1 MKKENYELLKE
12 HYATA
17 LYTAVNLDYMR
28 NINNGKKADF
38 ERIYKEEGYTD
49 RINWSCNG
57 CVMNAFK
64 RLGKLYFK
72 AEAQYTKQEEIIE
85 PEALKAVIEAPIE
98 EDVTVVLEEPKVVE
112 ELNQTTDQLK
122 KDIKL
127 VKVTK
132 KVNKT
137 KKK

>member
-1 MKKENYELLKE
+1 MKQENYELLKQ

-17 LYTAVNLDYMR
+17 LFTAVNLDYMR

-72 AEAQYTKQEEIIE
+72 AEEQYTKQVEIIE
-85 PEALKAVIEAPIE
+85 PEVLKVVLEAPIE
-98 EDVTVVLEEPKVVE
+98 EEDTTVVLEEPKAVA
-112 ELNQTTDQLK
+112 ELSQTTNQLN
-122 KDIKL
+122 KDVKL
-127 VKVTK
+127 LKVTK

-137 KKK
+137 KK

>member
-72 AEAQYTKQEEIIE
+72 ADEQYTKQEEIIE
-85 PEALKAVIEAPIE
+85 PEALKVALEAPIE
-98 EDVTVVLEEPKVVE
+98 ELVKEEIKVP
-112 ELNQTTDQLK
+112 DQLNKDVKLIKVSK
-122 KDIKL
+122 KI
-127 VKVTK
+127 
-132 KVNKT
+132 NKT
-137 KKK
+137 KK

>member
-1 MKKENYELLKE
+1 MKQENYEFLKE

-17 LYTAVNLDYMR
+17 LYTAFNLDYMR

-38 ERIYKEEGYTD
+38 ARIYKEEGYTD

-72 AEAQYTKQEEIIE
+72 AEEQYTKQVEIIE
-85 PEALKAVIEAPIE
+85 PEALKVELEAPIE
-98 EDVTVVLEEPKVVE
+98 EEDTVVLEEPKAVA
-112 ELNQTTDQLK
+112 ELSQTDQLK

-132 KVNKT
+132 KVNKS

>member
-28 NINNGKKADF
+28 NINNGYKADF

-72 AEAQYTKQEEIIE
+72 AEEQYAKQEEIIE
-85 PEALKAVIEAPIE
+85 PEALK
-98 EDVTVVLEEPKVVE
+98 VVLEEPKVVA

-137 KKK
+137 KK

>member
-1 MKKENYELLKE
+1 MKRENYELLKE

-28 NINNGKKADF
+28 NINNGKKEDF
-38 ERIYKEEGYTD
+38 ARIYKEEGYTD
-49 RINWSCNG
+49 RINWSCNA

-72 AEAQYTKQEEIIE
+72 AEEQFIKQVEIIE
-85 PEALKAVIEAPIE
+85 PEALKVALEAPIE
-98 EDVTVVLEEPKVVE
+98 ENVTVVLEEPKAVA

-137 KKK
+137 KK

>member
-1 MKKENYELLKE
+1 MKQENYELLKE

-72 AEAQYTKQEEIIE
+72 AEEQYTKQEEIIE
-85 PEALKAVIEAPIE
+85 PEALKVVLEAPIE
-98 EDVTVVLEEPKVVE
+98 EDATVVLEEPKVVE
-112 ELNQTTDQLK
+112 ELKQTTDQLK

-137 KKK
+137 KK

>member
-1 MKKENYELLKE
+1 MKQENYELLKE

-72 AEAQYTKQEEIIE
+72 ADEQYTKQVEIIE
-85 PEALKAVIEAPIE
+85 PEALK
-98 EDVTVVLEEPKVVE
+98 VVLEEPKVVA

-137 KKK
+137 KK

>member
-1 MKKENYELLKE
+1 MKQENYELLKE

-72 AEAQYTKQEEIIE
+72 ADEQFIKQVEIIE
-85 PEALKAVIEAPIE
+85 PEALK
-98 EDVTVVLEEPKVVE
+98 VVLEEPKAVA

-122 KDIKL
+122 KDVKL

-137 KKK
+137 KK

>member
-1 MKKENYELLKE
+1 MKQENYELLKE

-38 ERIYKEEGYTD
+38 ARIYKEEGYTD

-72 AEAQYTKQEEIIE
+72 AEEQYTKQVEIIE
-85 PEALKAVIEAPIE
+85 PEALKVELEAPIE
-98 EDVTVVLEEPKVVE
+98 EEDTVVLEEPKAVA
-112 ELNQTTDQLK
+112 ELSQTDQLK

-137 KKK
+137 KK

>member
-1 MKKENYELLKE
+1 MKKENYEFLKE

-17 LYTAVNLDYMR
+17 LYTAVNLNYMR

-72 AEAQYTKQEEIIE
+72 AEEQYTKQVEIIE
-85 PEALKAVIEAPIE
+85 PEALK
-98 EDVTVVLEEPKVVE
+98 VVLEEPKVVA
-112 ELNQTTDQLK
+112 ELNQTDQLK

-137 KKK
+137 KK

>member
-1 MKKENYELLKE
+1 MKQENYEFLKE

-38 ERIYKEEGYTD
+38 ARIYKEEGYTD

-72 AEAQYTKQEEIIE
+72 AEEQYTKQVEIIE
-85 PEALKAVIEAPIE
+85 PEALKVVLEAPIE
-98 EDVTVVLEEPKVVE
+98 ELVKEEIKVP
-112 ELNQTTDQLK
+112 DQLNKDVKLIKVSK
-122 KDIKL
+122 KI
-127 VKVTK
+127 
-132 KVNKT
+132 NKT
-137 KKK
+137 KK

>member
-1 MKKENYELLKE
+1 MKQKNYEFLKE

-72 AEAQYTKQEEIIE
+72 ADEQYTKQVEIIE
-85 PEALKAVIEAPIE
+85 PEALK
-98 EDVTVVLEEPKVVE
+98 VVLEEPKAVA

-122 KDIKL
+122 KDVKL

-137 KKK
+137 KK

>member
-1 MKKENYELLKE
+1 MKQKNYEFLKE

-72 AEAQYTKQEEIIE
+72 ADEQYTKQVEIIE
-85 PEALKAVIEAPIE
+85 PEALK
-98 EDVTVVLEEPKVVE
+98 VVLEEPKSVA

-122 KDIKL
+122 KDVKL

-137 KKK
+137 KK

>member
-1 MKKENYELLKE
+1 MKQENYELLKE

-72 AEAQYTKQEEIIE
+72 AEEQYTKQVEIIE
-85 PEALKAVIEAPIE
+85 PEALK
-98 EDVTVVLEEPKVVE
+98 VVLEEPKAVA
-112 ELNQTTDQLK
+112 ELSQTTNQLK
-122 KDIKL
+122 QDVKL

-132 KVNKT
+132 KVNRT
-137 KKK
+137 KK

>member
-72 AEAQYTKQEEIIE
+72 EEAQYTKQEEIIE

-112 ELNQTTDQLK
+112 ELTQTTDQLK

>member
-72 AEAQYTKQEEIIE
+72 AEVEYSKQEEIIE
-85 PEALKAVIEAPIE
+85 PEALKVVIEAPIE

-112 ELNQTTDQLK
+112 ELTQTTDQLK

-137 KKK
+137 KK

>member
-1 MKKENYELLKE
+1 MKQENYELLKE

-72 AEAQYTKQEEIIE
+72 AEAQFIKQEEIIE
-85 PEALKAVIEAPIE
+85 PEALK
-98 EDVTVVLEEPKVVE
+98 VVLEEPKVVE
-112 ELNQTTDQLK
+112 ELTQTTDQLK

-137 KKK
+137 KK

>member
-1 MKKENYELLKE
+1 MKKENYEFLKE

-38 ERIYKEEGYTD
+38 DRIYKEEGYTD

-72 AEAQYTKQEEIIE
+72 AEEQYTKQVEIIE
-85 PEALKAVIEAPIE
+85 PEALK
-98 EDVTVVLEEPKVVE
+98 VVLEEPKVVA
-112 ELNQTTDQLK
+112 ELNQTDQLK

-137 KKK
+137 KK

>member
-1 MKKENYELLKE
+1 MKQENYELLKE

-49 RINWSCNG
+49 KINWSCNG

-72 AEAQYTKQEEIIE
+72 ADEQYTKQEEIIE
-85 PEALKAVIEAPIE
+85 PEALKVATEAPIE
-98 EDVTVVLEEPKVVE
+98 EDVNVVLEEPKVVA
-112 ELNQTTDQLK
+112 ELSQTEQLK

-137 KKK
+137 KK

>member
-1 MKKENYELLKE
+1 MKKENYEFLKE

-72 AEAQYTKQEEIIE
+72 AEEQYTKQVEIIE
-85 PEALKAVIEAPIE
+85 PEALK
-98 EDVTVVLEEPKVVE
+98 VVLEEPKVVA
-112 ELNQTTDQLK
+112 ELNQTDQLK

-137 KKK
+137 KK

>member
-1 MKKENYELLKE
+1 MKQENYELLKE

-112 ELNQTTDQLK
+112 ELTQTTDQLK

>member
-1 MKKENYELLKE
+1 MKQENYEFLKE

-72 AEAQYTKQEEIIE
+72 AEEQYTKQVEIIE
-85 PEALKAVIEAPIE
+85 PEALKAVLEAPIE
-98 EDVTVVLEEPKVVE
+98 EDVTVELVKEEIKVP
-112 ELNQTTDQLK
+112 DQLNKDVKLIKVSK
-122 KDIKL
+122 KI
-127 VKVTK
+127 
-132 KVNKT
+132 NKT
-137 KKK
+137 KK

>member
-1 MKKENYELLKE
+1 MKQENYELLKE

-38 ERIYKEEGYTD
+38 ARIYKEEGYTD

-72 AEAQYTKQEEIIE
+72 AEEQYTKQVEIIE
-85 PEALKAVIEAPIE
+85 PEALK
-98 EDVTVVLEEPKVVE
+98 VVLEAPKAVA
-112 ELNQTTDQLK
+112 ELSQTTNQLK

-137 KKK
+137 KK

>member
-28 NINNGKKADF
+28 NINNGKKPDF

-49 RINWSCNG
+49 KINWNCNG

-72 AEAQYTKQEEIIE
+72 ADEQYAKQEEIIE
-85 PEALKAVIEAPIE
+85 PQALKVVLEAPIE
-98 EDVTVVLEEPKVVE
+98 EDATVVLEEPKVVE
-112 ELNQTTDQLK
+112 ELKQTTDQLK

-137 KKK
+137 KK

>member
-1 MKKENYELLKE
+1 MKKENYEFLKQ

-28 NINNGKKADF
+28 NINNGYKADF

-72 AEAQYTKQEEIIE
+72 ADEQYTKQVEIIE
-85 PEALKAVIEAPIE
+85 PEALKVE
-98 EDVTVVLEEPKVVE
+98 LEEPKAVA
-112 ELNQTTDQLK
+112 ELSQTTDQLK

-132 KVNKT
+132 KVNRT
-137 KKK
+137 KK